1 MIFES
6 NGKILLT
13 SEYLVLDGA
22 ISLAL
27 PSKLTQELFVEK
39 IDADYLHWVSYDNN
53 KSIWYEER
61 FFKNGKSIIYKGEKN
76 NISDRIISLFNHIHS
91 YTDIDKSFGKKFI
104 SKINFNR
111 DWGLG
116 SSSTL
121 VNNLAKWANI
131 NAYDLLFSS
140 FEGSGY
146 DIACCDKSSPIIY
159 SNNNNT
165 INVSEA
171 KFNPHFKKNLFL
183 VYLGKKQNTQES
195 IFSYNKIKFDKVS
208 AVKKINKLTKE
219 IIICND
225 LSEFEKLI
233 ESHENMIS
241 KIINIDPIQKST
253 FSDYNKGVIKS
264 LGSWGGDFILVSGEK
279 EDLNYFR
286 DKGYNTIYDLEDL
299 VYLN

>member
-27 PSKLTQELFVEK
+27 PSKLTQELFVEE
-39 IDADYLHWVSYDNN
+39 IDDDYLHWVGYDND

-61 FFKNGKSIIYKGEKN
+61 FFKKGKSIIYKGEKN
-76 NISDRIISLFNHIHS
+76 NISDRIISLFDHIHLYS
-91 YTDIDKSFGKKFI
+91 DIEKSFRKKFI

-111 DWGLG
+111 EWGLG

-146 DIACCDKSSPIIY
+146 DIACCDKSSPITY
-159 SNNNNT
+159 SNKNNV
-165 INVSEA
+165 INVNET
-171 KFNPHFKKNLFL
+171 KFIPLFKKNLFL
-183 VYLGKKQNTQES
+183 VYLGKKQNTQDS
-195 IFSYNKIKFDKVS
+195 ILSYNTIKFDKVS
-208 AVKKINKLTKE
+208 AVEKINKLTKE
-219 IIICND
+219 IINCND
-225 LSEFEKLI
+225 LSEFEKLT
-233 ESHENMIS
+233 ERHENMIS
-241 KIINIDPIQKST
+241 KIININPIQKST
-253 FSDYNKGVIKS
+253 FSDYNKGIIKS

-286 DKGYNTIYDLEDL
+286 DKGYNTIYLLEDL

>member
-1 MIFES
+1 MC
-6 NGKILLT
+6 
-13 SEYLVLDGA
+13 
-22 ISLAL
+22 
-27 PSKLTQELFVEK
+27 VEE
-39 IDADYLHWVSYDNN
+39 IDSDYLHWISYDNN
-53 KSIWYEER
+53 KSVWYEER
-61 FFKNGKSIIYKGEKN
+61 FFKKGNSIIYKGEKN
-76 NISDRIISLFNHIHS
+76 NISDRIISLFNHIHLNA
-91 YTDIDKSFGKKFI
+91 DIEKTFGKKFI

-140 FEGSGY
+140 FRGSGY

-159 SNNNNT
+159 SNKNNL
-165 INVSEA
+165 INVSETR
-171 KFNPHFKKNLFL
+171 FNPSFKKKLFL
-183 VYLGKKQNTQES
+183 VYLDKKQNTQDS

-208 AVKKINKLTKE
+208 EVKKINKLTKE
-219 IIICND
+219 IIKCND
-225 LSEFEKLI
+225 LTEFEKLI
-233 ESHENMIS
+233 ERHENMIS
-241 KIINIDPIQKST
+241 KIINIDPIQKSI
-253 FSDYNKGVIKS
+253 FSDYNKGIIKS

-286 DKGYNTIYDLEDL
+286 DKGYNTIYVLEDL

>member
-27 PSKLTQELFVEK
+27 PSKLTQELFVEE
-39 IDADYLHWVSYDNN
+39 IDADYLHWVSYDNK
-53 KSIWYEER
+53 KSIWYEEK
-61 FFKNGKSIIYKGEKN
+61 FFKKGRSIIYKGKKN
-76 NISDRIISLFNHIHS
+76 NISDRIVSLFNHIHLE
-91 YTDIDKSFGKKFI
+91 TDIEKSFGKKFI

-146 DIACCDKSSPIIY
+146 DIACCDNSSPIIY
-159 SNNNNT
+159 RNKDNV
-165 INVSEA
+165 INVKET
-171 KFNPHFKKNLFL
+171 KFNPRFKK
-183 VYLGKKQNTQES
+183 
-195 IFSYNKIKFDKVS
+195 I
-208 AVKKINKLTKE
+208 
-219 IIICND
+219 
-225 LSEFEKLI
+225 
-233 ESHENMIS
+233 
-241 KIINIDPIQKST
+241 
-253 FSDYNKGVIKS
+253 
-264 LGSWGGDFILVSGEK
+264 
-279 EDLNYFR
+279 YF
-286 DKGYNTIYDLEDL
+286 
-299 VYLN
+299 

>member
-27 PSKLTQELFVEK
+27 PSKLTQELFVEE

-53 KSIWYEER
+53 KSIWYEEK
-61 FFKNGKSIIYKGEKN
+61 FFKKGRSIIYKGKKN
-76 NISDRIISLFNHIHS
+76 NISDRIVSLFNHIHLE
-91 YTDIDKSFGKKFI
+91 TDIEKSFGKKFK

-146 DIACCDKSSPIIY
+146 DIACCDNSSPIIY
-159 SNNNNT
+159 SKKDNV
-165 INVSEA
+165 INVSET

-183 VYLGKKQNTQES
+183 VYLGEKQNTQDS

-208 AVKKINKLTKE
+208 AVEKINKLTKE
-219 IIICND
+219 IIECND
-225 LSEFEKLI
+225 LPEFEKLI
-233 ESHENMIS
+233 VKHEKMIS

-253 FSDYNKGVIKS
+253 FGDYNKGIIKS
-264 LGSWGGDFILVSGEK
+264 LGSWGGDFILVTGEK
-279 EDLNYFR
+279 EDLGYFR
-286 DKGYNTIYDLEDL
+286 DKGYNTIYVLEDL

>member
-22 ISLAL
+22 ISPAL
-27 PSKLTQELFVEK
+27 PSKLTQKLFVEK

-76 NISDRIISLFNHIHS
+76 NISDRIISLFNHIHL
-91 YTDIDKSFGKKFI
+91 YTDIEKSFGKKFI

-146 DIACCDKSSPIIY
+146 DIACCDSSSPIIY

-165 INVSEA
+165 INVSET

-219 IIICND
+219 IITCTD

-233 ESHENMIS
+233 ERHENMIS

-253 FSDYNKGVIKS
+253 FSDYSKGIIKS
-264 LGSWGGDFILVSGEK
+264 LGSWGGDFILASGDNETPK
-279 EDLNYFR
+279 YFSK
-286 DKGYNTIYDLEDL
+286 KGYETIIPFSEMKL
-299 VYLN
+299 